1 MRTYRDE
8 DAVDVVIIG
17 AGPAGAVAA
26 KRLSEEGDV
35 SVVVLERGDWQDYST
50 IRADEPDFELSG
62 GRDWSPRPHDRAR
75 PWDQAIDESDSD
87 VGVMIWNGVGG
98 SAVAY
103 AAQWHRNMPSDFRTR
118 TLDGVGD
125 DWPISYE
132 ELAPYYRRIERDF
145 AVSGL
150 NGDPAFPDTDYPMP
164 PVRLRAWGERIARA
178 HNELGWHWWPASN
191 AIATTSY
198 GRLRPNTERGTEMA
212 GSPDG
217 SKSTPDVTHWPDAI
231 AAGVELRVRST
242 VVGIDTDEAGRAN
255 AVVYLDADGVE
266 RRQRARIVILA
277 ANGVHTPWLLLRS
290 TSKRFPDGL
299 ANTSGLVGKR
309 LMMHP
314 LSTVVG
320 VFDDPIQSWQGAWGQ
335 QAYSMQFYETDA
347 SRGFVRGAK
356 WALTPAGGPLATT
369 LEYPWGKADFWGEGF
384 HRTVAARMGHA
395 ASWSII
401 SEDLP
406 YESNTVTVSDTVTD
420 ANGLAVPK
428 ITYRIDKNSSDLLRW
443 HEQRAVE
450 SWQAAGASSTV
461 VAPAIRNTGW
471 HLLGTAKMGADRRTS
486 VVDADGRCHDVPNL
500 FVFDGSTWPT
510 SSGTN
515 PTATVVALALR
526 NTEKLIE
533 NRSSQ
538 EVPS

>member
-1 MRTYRDE
+1 
-8 DAVDVVIIG
+8 
-17 AGPAGAVAA
+17 
-26 KRLSEEGDV
+26 
-35 SVVVLERGDWQDYST
+35 
-50 IRADEPDFELSG
+50 
-62 GRDWSPRPHDRAR
+62 
-75 PWDQAIDESDSD
+75 
-87 VGVMIWNGVGG
+87 
-98 SAVAY
+98 
-103 AAQWHRNMPSDFRTR
+103 
-118 TLDGVGD
+118 
-125 DWPISYE
+125 
-132 ELAPYYRRIERDF
+132 
-145 AVSGL
+145 
-150 NGDPAFPDTDYPMP
+150 
-164 PVRLRAWGERIARA
+164 
-178 HNELGWHWWPASN
+178 
-191 AIATTSY
+191 
-198 GRLRPNTERGTEMA
+198 MA

-533 NRSSQ
+533 TRSSQ